1 MEKENNAQEVNAAR
15 ELLKKNGYFVDN
27 LWHIRDVQTKFNV
40 QDDVAYN
47 VLSVLLDSD
56 YHKDRV
62 NQDISDTGKDMGL
75 PII

>member
-27 LWHIRDVQTKFNV
+27 LWHTRDIQTKFNV

-56 YHKDRV
+56 YHKERV

-75 PII
+75 PRI

>member
-27 LWHIRDVQTKFNV
+27 LWHTRDVQTKFNV

-56 YHKDRV
+56 YHKERV

-75 PII
+75 PRI

>member
-1 MEKENNAQEVNAAR
+1 MEKENNAQEVNTAR

-75 PII
+75 PS

>member
-1 MEKENNAQEVNAAR
+1 VEKENNAQEVNAAR

-27 LWHIRDVQTKFNV
+27 LWHIRDIQTKFNV

-47 VLSVLLDSD
+47 VLSILLDSD

-75 PII
+75 PRI

>member
-1 MEKENNAQEVNAAR
+1 VEKENNAQEVNTAR

-75 PII
+75 PS

>member
-1 MEKENNAQEVNAAR
+1 VEKENNAQEVNAAR

-27 LWHIRDVQTKFNV
+27 LWHTRDIQTKFNV

-56 YHKDRV
+56 YHKERV

-75 PII
+75 PRI

>member
-27 LWHIRDVQTKFNV
+27 LWHIRDIQTKFNV

-47 VLSVLLDSD
+47 VLSILLDSD

-75 PII
+75 PRI